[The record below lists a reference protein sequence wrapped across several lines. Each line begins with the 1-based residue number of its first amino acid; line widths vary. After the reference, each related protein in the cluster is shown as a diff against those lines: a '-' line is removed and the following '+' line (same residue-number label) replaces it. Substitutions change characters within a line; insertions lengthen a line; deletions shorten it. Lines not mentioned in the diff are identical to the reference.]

1 MKNLDND
8 FAGLPATDLPATE
21 RLSSQVREELLALP
35 YSAFLQVIARLLE
48 RQGYREIRLLGRKGF
63 VGRNRGGGWDLEA
76 KAPWNQATIAGQ
88 EGSRCVIQVKHFDEL
103 VVQQRSVDELRGCIL
118 RAGVGMGLII
128 TTSRFSPVAQEAA
141 EASSLAPVLLLGG
154 DRLLSLLIHQ
164 KLGVRQKPGGK
175 WDVDLAFF
183 RSVREEAS
191 LNAQEAEAKQEGE
204 AKMGK
209 KGNSK
214 WSPLHKNSNGQVLFQ
229 ENSSGHVLH
238 LSIVL
243 AADSG
248 YGNEPGTKE
257 KKHY

>member
-8 FAGLPATDLPATE
+8 FADFLATDLPATK

-35 YSAFLQVIARLLE
+35 YSAFLLVVARLLE
-48 RQGYREIRLLGRKGF
+48 LQGYREIRLLGRKGF

-76 KAPWNQATIAGQ
+76 KTPRHQATIAGQ

-118 RAGVGMGLII
+118 RAGVGVGLLI
-128 TTSRFSPVAQEAA
+128 TTSRFSPVAQEASK
-141 EASSLAPVLLLGG
+141 ASSLAPVILLGG

-164 KLGVRQKPGGK
+164 RLGVRQKPGGK

-183 RSVREEAS
+183 RSVREEAP
-191 LNAQEAEAKQEGE
+191 LNAQEAEAK
-204 AKMGK
+204 KVK
-209 KGNSK
+209 KRNIK
-214 WSPLHKNSNGQVLFQ
+214 WSPIHQNSTR
-229 ENSSGHVLH
+229 HVLH
-238 LSIVL
+238 LSVVL

-248 YGNEPGTKE
+248 YGNEPGTIE